1 MENMSGGNLATQM
14 KIKKQL
20 PEDQVKFYAAEIT
33 SGLLF
38 LHNRDIIHL

>member
-1 MENMSGGNLATQM
+1 MENVSGGNLATQM
-14 KIKKQL
+14 KIKKHL

-38 LHNRDIIHL
+38 LHNCDIIHL